1 MLKQDRQRWAREI
14 GERVKAM
21 RGTRSLREYSHD
33 LGISHVQVWKYERG
47 ESVPDPDALLAIR
60 ELERVSVDW
69 ILLGDAV
76 PRKAA
81 EPHYRDEK

>member
-1 MLKQDRQRWAREI
+1 MLKQDRKRWAREI

-47 ESVPDPDALLAIR
+47 ESVPDPIALLAIR
-60 ELERVSVDW
+60 DLEHVSVDW

-76 PRKAA
+76 PRRAGGSHHQGK
-81 EPHYRDEK
+81 